1 MMNSYQELKVW
12 QMAMNVATE
21 IYDWTKVF
29 PKHEMYGLS
38 SQLQR
43 SAVSVPANIAE
54 GHGRSTTRDYLRHLS
69 IARGSLAE
77 LETEILLA
85 KQIGYGDME
94 KAAQLL
100 EGVAEVSRM
109 LRGLQKA
116 LQEKRRQQER
126 PVH

>member
-1 MMNSYQELKVW
+1 MNSYKELKVW